1 MKKIKLAEL
10 KDAEILAQLEDARKV
25 IRTAR
30 FQYGVARSLE
40 NPKVITNAKKKI
52 ARLLTI
58 QKNRELAAKPGSTK
72 TKRYTRATRKKQAL
86 AKSNASAKKA
96 AKGTN

>member
-1 MKKIKLAEL
+1 MKKIKLSEL

-58 QKNRELAAKPGSTK
+58 QRNRQLAGTPEVKK
-72 TKRYTRATRKKQAL
+72 TKRYSRATRKDQAL
-86 AKSNASAKKA
+86 AKTNASAKQFAKA
-96 AKGTN
+96 KN